1 MLYELLSQNLV
12 RVNVKTTDR
21 EDAIRK
27 VGAMMVEN
35 GFVEPSYVDGMCK
48 VAAEMSGYIVITD
61 GVAMPHARPECGA
74 KKVCAALMTLE
85 KPVPFGNEAHD
96 PVKLLIAIAAVDN
109 SSHIDLIQN
118 IATIFDCEEVVEQ
131 LKNSKTEQEIL
142 KIIRENAGGNE

>member
-1 MLYELLSQNLV
+1 
-12 RVNVKTTDR
+12 
-21 EDAIRK
+21 
-27 VGAMMVEN
+27 
-35 GFVEPSYVDGMCK
+35 
-48 VAAEMSGYIVITD
+48 
-61 GVAMPHARPECGA
+61 
-74 KKVCAALMTLE
+74 MTLE

>member
-1 MLYELLSQNLV
+1 MKANPTRAALILI
-12 RVNVKTTDR
+12 D
-21 EDAIRK
+21 
-27 VGAMMVEN
+27 MEN

-48 VAAEMSGYIVITD
+48 VAAEMPGYIVITD